1 MNSQQIHALSLLDA
15 LLQEEQKKRRIKD
28 SEAFLTCAAQNPT
41 WDKRPEDWAPD
52 WCHGWHFPL
61 PHCFADALG
70 IRLTERS
77 KTHYY
82 LDENGDRIPER
93 DKHGNI
99 KTTAKG
105 KVIYKK
111 WIERWLLWTQATD
124 FDFRAGY
131 SFCDGG
137 AFHGMWGEA
146 LPQLTHAISITDA
159 LGASAAQGENVARD
173 PGYVTFTL
181 YKKSADGSQLVP
193 GEHHTVTQEDF
204 VRYLISGELGTEIEQ

>member
-93 DKHGNI
+93 DRHGNI

-111 WIERWLLWTQATD
+111 WIERWLIWTQATS

-131 SFCDGG
+131 SFYDNVVDHCS
-137 AFHGMWGEA
+137 WGKA
-146 LPQLTHAISITDA
+146 LPQITCGIFVVDA
-159 LGASAAQGENVARD
+159 MPASAAQGKSVARD

-193 GEHHTVTQEDF
+193 GEHHTVTQDDF
-204 VRYLISGELGTEIEQ
+204 VRYLISGEPGTEIEP